1 MAKQNPK
8 VISAVKSRQVY
19 HALYEVALE
28 MREHPTK
35 AERILWE
42 ELRGGKL
49 GAKFRR
55 QHIIDRFIVDFYCV
69 QSGLV
74 IEVDGDIHSFQKR
87 RDFER
92 EKILE
97 GLGCTILRVSNKE
110 IEEDIDKV
118 LKKVREVVKETSID
132 G

>member
-1 MAKQNPK
+1 MSKHNPK
-8 VISAVKSRQVY
+8 VISAVKSKEVY
-19 HALYEVALE
+19 HALYEAALE
-28 MREHPTK
+28 MRENPNE

-42 ELRGGKL
+42 ALRGGKL

-69 QSGLV
+69 KNGLV
-74 IEVDGDIHSFQKR
+74 IELDGDIHNFQKE

-97 GLGCTILRVSNKE
+97 GLGCTVLRFSNEEVEGE
-110 IEEDIDKV
+110 INKV
-118 LKKVREVVKETSID
+118 LEKIREVLVK
-132 G
+132 